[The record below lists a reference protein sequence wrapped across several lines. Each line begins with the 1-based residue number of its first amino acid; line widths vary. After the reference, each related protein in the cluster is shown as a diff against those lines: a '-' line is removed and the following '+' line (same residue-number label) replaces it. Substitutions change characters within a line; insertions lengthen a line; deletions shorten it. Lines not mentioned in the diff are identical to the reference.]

1 MSLINHFMRRAA
13 AESLI
18 VPHAPGSALALSPQ
32 YAAVAGMAYE
42 QRQIAEALLSARTVQ
57 GYRADCYRADS
68 RDDDRSPH
76 ERAMDHASALQ
87 WAMWR
92 RGARNDMADARMD
105 AMVPMAS
112 QGLTFIYSD
121 IYEIGHA
128 NLPAWDGEYLEKD
141 RRVDP
146 AAEDYAWYE
155 MDLVGTVRAANTYDA
170 MSIPLVGGPAA
181 QANKGR
187 IVPALCGIEIN
198 FMDARRAAMARA
210 QGKPDFQIDRNKTKA
225 AQRVIAEFANA
236 LWLYG
241 DATLGIDGLH
251 NSPLIQI
258 LDLGGAW
265 SGKTGQ
271 QIMDDLNR
279 MINTPGNSTQGRL
292 ADRKKITICLPNLQY
307 QRANAL
313 RVSAAGNMSVLAQ
326 FKVDHGLRDDQV
338 KQMYDLTASNS
349 AMYIGGPLG
358 LARDRAVVIYKDG
371 DIDSDPV
378 FVEPQPIEVPA
389 PPRQNGLSE
398 TTFFHARF
406 GGLKLPD
413 AQRVYFFEN
422 L

>member
-1 MSLINHFMRRAA
+1 MSLIHHFMRRMA
-13 AESLI
+13 AESI
-18 VPHAPGSALALSPQ
+18 SVPAAPGQALALSPQ
-32 YAAVAGMAYE
+32 YAAVMRMREE
-42 QRQIAEALLSARTVQ
+42 QREIAGALLARRSVS
-57 GYRADCYRADS
+57 GYRADCYKADGK
-68 RDDDRSPH
+68 DDDRTPH
-76 ERAMDHASALQ
+76 ERAMDQAAALQ
-87 WAMWR
+87 WALWR
-92 RGARNDMADARMD
+92 QHRGDTGGARMD

-112 QGLTFIYSD
+112 QGLTFIYSE

-155 MDLVGTVRAANTYDA
+155 MDLVGLPRAANTYDM

-181 QANKGR
+181 QANKGLV
-187 IVPALCGIEIN
+187 VPALCAMEIN
-198 FMDARRAAMARA
+198 VMDGRRAALARSM
-210 QGKPDFQIDRNKTKA
+210 GKPDFQIDKNKAKA
-225 AQRVIAEFANA
+225 AQRVLAGFANA

-241 DATLGIDGLH
+241 DPTLGIDGLH
-251 NSPLIQI
+251 SSPLIQI

-279 MINTPGNSTQGRL
+279 MMNTPGNSTQGRL
-292 ADRKKITICLPNLQY
+292 ADKKKITIYLPNLQY

-326 FKVDHGLRDDQV
+326 FKVDHGLRDDQI
-338 KQMYDLTASNS
+338 KQMYDLTAANS

-358 LARDRAVVIYKDG
+358 LVRDRAVVIYKDG